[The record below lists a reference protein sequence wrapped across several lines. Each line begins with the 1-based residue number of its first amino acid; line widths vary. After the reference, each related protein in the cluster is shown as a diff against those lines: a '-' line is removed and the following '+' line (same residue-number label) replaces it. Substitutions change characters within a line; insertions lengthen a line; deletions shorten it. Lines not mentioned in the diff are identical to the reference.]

1 MDFNGVDAGEY
12 IPVENKPPLDW
23 RHGPIQKSTPGYD
36 SDVLKSDAFKAL
48 RDAHFDPENAKY
60 SEYIEKNAKLLR
72 YRKDCIERCL
82 QSDTQSN
89 IVTDDSDRGTYMF
102 VSHTIHMHGAT
113 AHVYYPVYASAD
125 HASFTEVKRGFMQDN
140 QITGLLGSLVDEWTD
155 ANKEIGLIA
164 RSMGSDE
171 KLNHV
176 QREKISQ
183 HLARMSAEMGRG
195 HLHAAQ
201 LDTCVYQSRPHAKQF
216 AFEYENEEGIRMRV
230 SATLSLVVP
239 VLDFEDT
246 PTILG
251 WESMVQLLN
260 RDVLQTTEDSPVC
273 NMLLS
278 MIVTS
283 DAETVFSH
291 QIEIK
296 ERHEDQLFGVGVYM
310 DEDGSVKKR
319 SVVCTSQTIAP
330 VRKGKKKYEYSIDVP
345 FQEEELYEDMA
356 SFMHA
361 VAKTRAVHVHDV
373 NWMSID
379 DTSAMLVKA
388 SLNGEASTRSFLMYF
403 RYPSLGIDLN
413 HIAEVMRELHR
424 FNSLHPAEQRREI
437 EDRRQRKEERK
448 AAYEERKQRREEYD
462 RRQREYNQHV
472 LQRTTL
478 AEQGGAMPILGNIRN
493 MFDINKRKKLFKDPG
508 PIASIF
514 YVNYVLQTTGR
525 YLLIHPQR
533 GQSWNEDWKQLNA
546 MRVYFEALVS
556 RGVVSQFHSAGRSFY
571 SFRAKLVEE
580 GRKTR
585 RSEDDHKYLK
595 QDIYPFGEWL
605 KQESTAREAWR
616 QCWIHYLN
624 NSPYSD
630 RYKQVH
636 KVTKDGSSA
645 WEEVPHGEA
654 ERLTPEGTFQYTL
667 PTWETSGER
676 PTALTTVEV
685 KALSEPTSRFGP
697 TSERHTVYEKSIIA
711 IRNFLLTHS
720 TYNPNNKGNV
730 LNMIAICKKILAYAH
745 RAGDFTRQIREML
758 HGMDARYHYH
768 FRPQDTP
775 AFYSGSDSTCYYRQ
789 LMEYLTEYETGEG
802 RVMPRDS
809 WFQTRWDGRSD
820 SESVQ
825 EEDGYDEEGEEEDEF
840 DEEGEEG
847 GYDEEG
853 EETTSN
859 VRDRIRHQILYRLS
873 EDKNVNMQDTD
884 VEYSFNVF
892 DEFTRSHTTF
902 YKLEEESFEE
912 GAVDV
917 DSSRF
922 FAYKTAFMHIGRMVK
937 LYLGANS
944 DPHGHIRDEIFKKVL
959 ENSLTNFV
967 EEYRGNIHMV
977 ESTNPAMVTYGNYWP
992 YMRRL
997 YSTKQDILVL
1007 LEEA

>member
-1 MDFNGVDAGEY
+1 MDSNGVDAGEY

-23 RHGPIQKSTPGYD
+23 RHGPIQKENHSYD
-36 SDVLKSDAFKAL
+36 SDVLKRNAFKAL

-60 SEYIEKNAKLLR
+60 SEYIEKNAELLR
-72 YRKDCIERCL
+72 YRKDHIEECL

-89 IVTDDSDRGTYMF
+89 IVTDRDAYMF
-102 VSHTIHMHGAT
+102 VSHTIRMQEAT
-113 AHVYYPVYASAD
+113 AHVYYPVYASEDSAN
-125 HASFTEVKRGFMQDN
+125 FTEVKRGFMQDN
-140 QITGLLGSLVDEWTD
+140 QITGLLGSLVAKWSD

-164 RSMGSDE
+164 RSMDSAD

-183 HLARMSAEMGRG
+183 QLARMSAEMGRG

-201 LDTCVYQSRPHAKQF
+201 LDTCVYHLKPHAKQF
-216 AFEYENEEGIRMRV
+216 AFEYENEEGTRLQV

-239 VLDFEDT
+239 VLNFEDT

-260 RDVLQTTEDSPVC
+260 RDVLQATDDSPVC
-273 NMLLS
+273 NMLLI
-278 MIVTS
+278 MNVTS
-283 DAETVFSH
+283 HGETVFSH

-296 ERHEDQLFGVGVYM
+296 ERHDEQLFGVGVYM
-310 DEDGSVKKR
+310 DEDGAAEER
-319 SVVCTSQTIAP
+319 AVVRIPQTIAS

-345 FQEEELYEDMA
+345 LQEEELYDGMA
-356 SFMHA
+356 SFIHA

-388 SLNGEASTRSFLMYF
+388 SLNGEARTRSFLIYF

-413 HIAEVMRELHR
+413 HIAEVMRDLHR
-424 FNSLHPAEQRREI
+424 FNSLDPDEQRREI
-437 EDRRQRKEERK
+437 EDRRRRK
-448 AAYEERKQRREEYD
+448 EERKQRREQYN
-462 RRQREYNQHV
+462 RRQQEYNQHV
-472 LQRTTL
+472 VQRTTL
-478 AEQGGAMPILGNIRN
+478 AEQGGSMPILGNIKN

-525 YLLIHPQR
+525 YLLIHPKR

-556 RGVVSQFHSAGRSFY
+556 RGVVNQFRSAGRSFY

-616 QCWIHYLN
+616 RCWIHYLN
-624 NSPYSD
+624 DSPYSD

-636 KVTKDGSSA
+636 KVTRDGNSE
-645 WEEVPHGEA
+645 WEEVPREEA
-654 ERLTPEGTFQYTL
+654 ERLIPEGTLPYTP

-676 PTALTTVEV
+676 PTALTAVEV
-685 KALSEPTSRFGP
+685 NALSEPTSRFGP
-697 TSERHTVYEKSIIA
+697 TRERHTVYEKSIIA

-730 LNMIAICKKILAYAH
+730 LNMIAMCKKILAYAH

-768 FRPQDTP
+768 FRPQSTP
-775 AFYSGSDSTCYYRQ
+775 AFYSASDSTCYYRQ
-789 LMEYLTEYETGEG
+789 LVEYLTEYETGEG

-809 WFQTRWDGRSD
+809 WFQTRWDGS
-820 SESVQ
+820 
-825 EEDGYDEEGEEEDEF
+825 G
-840 DEEGEEG
+840 EEGEEG
-847 GYDEEG
+847 G
-853 EETTSN
+853 ETTSN
-859 VRDRIRHQILYRLS
+859 VRDMIRDQVFHRLS
-873 EDKNVNMQDTD
+873 EDKTVSMQDPNVKD
-884 VEYSFNVF
+884 SFDIF
-892 DEFTRSHTTF
+892 DDFTWSHTTF
-902 YKLEEESFEE
+902 YMLEEESFEE

-944 DPHGHIRDEIFKKVL
+944 DPHGHVRDEIFKKVL

-977 ESTNPAMVTYGNYWP
+977 ESTNPAMVTYSNYWP

-997 YSTKQDILVL
+997 YSTRQDILVL
-1007 LEEA
+1007 LDEA